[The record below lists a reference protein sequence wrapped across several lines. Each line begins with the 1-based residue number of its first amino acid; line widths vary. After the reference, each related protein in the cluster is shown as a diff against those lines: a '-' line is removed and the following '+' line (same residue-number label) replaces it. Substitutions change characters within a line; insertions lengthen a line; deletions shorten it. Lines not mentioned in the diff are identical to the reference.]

1 MPKDEEITLEDMAVG
16 ADGFLKRIP
25 EEIRNTFTDHQIAA
39 INQAFQRAKHSVD
52 IRMSVQLPWGR
63 RYFVLLSGN
72 ERRSPERR
80 RSERL
85 INALSTRANLIAILI
100 VSGISLLLF
109 MSAIRMFVEA
119 MQ

>member
-1 MPKDEEITLEDMAVG
+1 MPKDEDVTLEDMAWG

-25 EEIRNTFTDHQIAA
+25 DDIRGTFTDQQIAA

-52 IRMSVQLPWGR
+52 IRVTVPLPWGR

-72 ERRSPERR
+72 ERRSSERR
-80 RSERL
+80 RLERRQHP
-85 INALSTRANLIAILI
+85 LSTRGNVIALLF
-100 VSGISLLLF
+100 VGAISLFFLINIF
-109 MSAIRMFVEA
+109 RIYFEV